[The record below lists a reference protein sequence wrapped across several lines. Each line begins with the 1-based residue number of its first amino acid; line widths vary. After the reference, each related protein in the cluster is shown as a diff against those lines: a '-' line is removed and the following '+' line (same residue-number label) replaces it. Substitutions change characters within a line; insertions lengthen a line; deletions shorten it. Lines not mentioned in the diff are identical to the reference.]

1 MNLQEAQYVV
11 NQLENEHAWYTKS
24 LALLEDE
31 IIIAGRNERV
41 QKVVTLMGQ
50 NRILI
55 EERIETFKKAIA
67 EVKVELER
75 E

>member
-31 IIIAGRNERV
+31 IIIAGRND
-41 QKVVTLMGQ
+41 
-50 NRILI
+50 
-55 EERIETFKKAIA
+55 
-67 EVKVELER
+67 
-75 E
+75 